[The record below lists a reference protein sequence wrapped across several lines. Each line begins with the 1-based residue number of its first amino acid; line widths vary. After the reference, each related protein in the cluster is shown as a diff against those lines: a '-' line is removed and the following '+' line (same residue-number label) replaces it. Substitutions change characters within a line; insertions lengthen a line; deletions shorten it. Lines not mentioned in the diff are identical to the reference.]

1 MILTS
6 FCFAVHVPPVPPAQS
21 FAKMA
26 AKEIP
31 PEKRPLSERAQYII
45 NNQPV
50 EDPMALN
57 DDNFPTLGQ
66 SNLMAEEHASMDDK
80 SMYSEISRFNQ
91 VNDDET
97 KEAKGKLYYSRIR
110 ERERERE
117 SVFNVILL

>member
-1 MILTS
+1 
-6 FCFAVHVPPVPPAQS
+6 
-21 FAKMA
+21 MA

-50 EDPMALN
+50 EDLMALN

-66 SNLMAEEHASMDDK
+66 SNLMAEEHASMDEK

-91 VNDDET
+91 VNDGET
-97 KEAKGKLYYSRIR
+97 KEAKGKLYYFRIR
-110 ERERERE
+110 ER
-117 SVFNVILL
+117 VGL